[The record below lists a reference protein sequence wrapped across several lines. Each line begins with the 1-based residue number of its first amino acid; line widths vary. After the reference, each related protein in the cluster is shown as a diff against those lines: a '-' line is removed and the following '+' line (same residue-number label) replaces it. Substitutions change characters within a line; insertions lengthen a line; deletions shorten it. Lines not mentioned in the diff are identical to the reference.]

1 MAAPLTLTAVGDVML
16 KRDDPRSAFELA
28 RFIDQKGLQQ
38 RETEAQG
45 MLPIRND
52 LRQDYPILFRL
63 AWMQQML
70 DASFRQID
78 RGSGDVPDD
87 YAAKEYDEAYGK
99 LRKAVVEDRPPDAP
113 VTAAAIRAAI
123 AQALKAPASGEE
135 KPDAR

>member
-1 MAAPLTLTAVGDVML
+1 
-16 KRDDPRSAFELA
+16 LA
-28 RFIDQKGLQQ
+28 RFTDQRGLQQ

-78 RGSGDVPDD
+78 RGSGDVPAD
-87 YAAKEYDEAYGK
+87 YAGKEYDESYGK
-99 LRKAVVEDRPPDAP
+99 LRKAVVEDRPEGAP
-113 VTAAAIRAAI
+113 VSTAAIRAAI
-123 AQALKAPASGEE
+123 AQALKAPAGEE
-135 KPDAR
+135 KPDAH